1 MVTLF
6 DGEKVLPPR
15 LMEPVIKVFAWEGIT
30 ISTNNKMNK
39 TKVVD
44 FI

>member
-1 MVTLF
+1 
-6 DGEKVLPPR
+6 
-15 LMEPVIKVFAWEGIT
+15 VFAWEGIT
-30 ISTNNKMNK
+30 ISTHNNKMNK